1 MTDELT
7 AHVRP
12 RLDPAAEHAGA
23 DLIVHAVLRALGDRL
38 PAGEAAYLADGL
50 PAALRPYVRHP
61 GEPSTWD
68 DAPRTREDPVER
80 IALACDTDEEH
91 ARRYARAVLAELAE
105 EVPPGAMY
113 DAQVQLPD
121 DVRALFPAPL
131 RAVRRAELAVPRGR
145 A

>member
-1 MTDELT
+1 MTDQLT

-12 RLDPAAEHAGA
+12 HLKPGQERA
-23 DLIVHAVLRALGDRL
+23 DADQIVHAVLRALGDRL

-68 DAPRTREDPVER
+68 DGPRNRDDPVAR
-80 IALACDTDEEH
+80 IALACDAGEAD
-91 ARRYARAVLAELAE
+91 ARRYARAVLAELAA
-105 EVPPGAMY
+105 EVPPAAMY

-121 DVRALFPAPL
+121 DVRDLFPDP
-131 RAVRRAELAVPRGR
+131 VHAVP
-145 A
+145 